1 MPTSDRPRS
10 VRTIPDTTGNPQNL
24 YPLRDQT
31 LVQEDR
37 IIQFGDNLHLSRRF
51 PLVADTMAQ
60 RYGEDT
66 TRQQG
71 LLVSLV

>member
-10 VRTIPDTTGNPQNL
+10 VHTIPDTTGNPQNL

-37 IIQFGDNLHLSRRF
+37 IIQLGDNSRLSRRF
-51 PLVADTMAQ
+51 PLVADTIAQ